1 MEVSRTGGTF
11 IERKFVIKAPSTKV
25 WDLMAAV
32 IFQTL
37 PLERVEIL
45 SLNSFKAVLMWKV
58 AFISIPMNVS
68 GKMVDVFR
76 PSAYGCAILV
86 KKGPVGLGIRVGINL
101 KDIDDSETEVTCTV
115 AEDGTRSFVELLLK
129 GFQKSFAVKMLD
141 SIEKR
146 LQTLCA

>member
-11 IERKFVIKAPSTKV
+11 IERKFVIKASSTKV

-37 PLERVEIL
+37 PLESVEIVGL
-45 SLNSFKAVLMWKV
+45 SSFKAVLRWKL

-76 PSAYGCAILV
+76 PSAYGCAIHV
-86 KKGPVGLGIRVGINL
+86 KKGPVGLGIRVGISLN
-101 KDIDDSETEVTCTV
+101 DIDDNDTKITCTV
-115 AEDGTRSFVELLLK
+115 AEDGKQSFVGCLLR
-129 GFQKSFAVKMLD
+129 GFQKSFAAKILD
-141 SIEKR
+141 SIENR
-146 LQTLCA
+146 LQTLCV